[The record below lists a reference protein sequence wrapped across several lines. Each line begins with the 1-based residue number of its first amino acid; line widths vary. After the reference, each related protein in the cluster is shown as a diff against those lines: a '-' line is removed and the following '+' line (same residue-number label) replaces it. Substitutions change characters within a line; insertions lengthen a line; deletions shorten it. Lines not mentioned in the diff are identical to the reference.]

1 MRLANGAASGA
12 STGDGPRRPSFHGS
26 DSHGDAEEASCGHFG
41 PHGHRR
47 VLLHFAFSPFYEE
60 LVDNV
65 TIWHILN
72 WIMAAGVII
81 TLITTCIQK
90 RGVEADRGNTNTY
103 ICVSVAFYAAAI
115 LTVLFFWNW
124 FDDLTVGEDGQ
135 SQTRRNYWVVIN
147 TLFIVLVG
155 AVSAHL
161 WKGAPR
167 S

>member
-1 MRLANGAASGA
+1 MEMLKRPLAVILGLMAIG
-12 STGDGPRRPSFHGS
+12 
-26 DSHGDAEEASCGHFG
+26 
-41 PHGHRR
+41 
-47 VLLHFAFSPFYEE
+47 VLLHFVFSPFYEE